1 MSAQVRHNVRHFR
14 GELDDL
20 AVELDIEAACL
31 HAVAAAEVG
40 EMPTGRY
47 LVMRFENH
55 AALRRAPHLSNLLRV
70 LSVDSVT
77 GEALKPWDNR
87 AHHYNPGTGWRLV
100 HSGSPADEW
109 GALMASA
116 SVEPDIAYSCASYG
130 VGQIMGW
137 HYELLGFETVQ
148 DMVGQA
154 LKGHE
159 EQFRQW
165 KRLLE
170 RLGDGQLLPL
180 MRAQDWEGF
189 AAIYNGPGQ
198 VKWYGAALAKHYASA
213 VAELAKPVV
222 EEPDGFDLDTWAG
235 RQSALTSLG
244 YDPGPSDGSPGP
256 RTTAAV
262 TAFQENAELVA
273 DGVWGANTRAA
284 MVAAL
289 AA

>member
-1 MSAQVRHNVRHFR
+1 MSSQVRHNVRHFR
-14 GELDDL
+14 DAMDDL
-20 AVELDIEAACL
+20 AVELDINAACL

-70 LSVDSVT
+70 DTHDPVT
-77 GEALKPWDNR
+77 GEKLVAWDNR
-87 AHHYNPGTGWRLV
+87 AHWYNPGSGWRLV
-100 HSGSPADEW
+100 HTGSPADEW
-109 GALMASA
+109 GALMTAA
-116 SVEPDIAYSCASYG
+116 AIEPDIAYRCASYG

-198 VKWYGAALAKHYASA
+198 VEYYGGALAKHYASA

-222 EEPDGFDLDTWAG
+222 EEPDFDLDTWAG
-235 RQSALTSLG
+235 RQGALAQLG
-244 YDPGPSDGSPGP
+244 YDPGPADGSPGP

-262 TAFQENAELVA
+262 VAFQGDSGL
-273 DGVWGANTRAA
+273 DGDGIWGANTRAA
-284 MVAAL
+284 MVGRL
-289 AA
+289 A